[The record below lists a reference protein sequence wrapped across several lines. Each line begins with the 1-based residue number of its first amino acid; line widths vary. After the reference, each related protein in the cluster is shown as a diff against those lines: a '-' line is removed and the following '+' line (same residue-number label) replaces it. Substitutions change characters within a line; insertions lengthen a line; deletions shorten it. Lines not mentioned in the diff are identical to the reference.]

1 MPKPTGHKPLN
12 RRRAILSLGGVVLAA
27 GVGQFAARSLAASGK
42 GANQTYPAAPE
53 MPAGVQPRA
62 VTLTAKARKRQLKP
76 APIPPND
83 IYDYADGDGPTVLR
97 LKQGDWLE
105 ARLVNQ
111 LQEHTTIH
119 WHGIR
124 LPVAMDGVP
133 YLTQKP
139 VLSGESFT
147 YRFQPPDTGTFF
159 FHPHCNTVEQ
169 LGRGLAGVLVVE
181 GDETRPHDHD
191 LVCAYRDWRID
202 GAGKFMPM
210 MTPEGAAK
218 AGTFGQHRTINDQ
231 EHPVFQVPA
240 GGDIRVRFLNLD
252 MARVIDLGVTGADAW
267 VIATDGNPLAPM
279 KLKSWRLGPAMR
291 ADLSLR
297 APATPGTRLQ
307 LVNYYAAQP
316 IVMAELEAV
325 GPVLQRPDFVPVPL
339 KPSAIP
345 EPQLAGAETFQLRLS
360 ASSTPADLPP
370 DLVLPDG
377 SVLRYAD
384 ALCLAPN
391 TFWALNGQPWP
402 SQSHEV
408 LPPPLVTF
416 QRGRTYVIELI
427 NQTPHIHPVHLH
439 GHTFK
444 VLSSSKGDI
453 VPHFADTTLVAPKE
467 RVRIALVADNPGDWM
482 IHCHIIEHQDT
493 GMMGIFRVA

>member
-1 MPKPTGHKPLN
+1 MTEMPGRHPIN
-12 RRRAILSLGGVVLAA
+12 RRRAILSLGGVALAA
-27 GVGQFAARSLAASGK
+27 GAGHYAARAWADGE
-42 GANQTYPAAPE
+42 GAQQSYPTAPA
-53 MPAGVQPRA
+53 MPAEATVHK
-62 VTLTAKARKRQLKP
+62 VSLTAQVRQRQLKAAP
-76 APIPPND
+76 AAATD
-83 IYDYADGDGPTVLR
+83 ILDYGDGDGPVVIR
-97 LKQGDWLE
+97 MKQGEWLE
-105 ARLVNQ
+105 AKLTNQ
-111 LQEHTTIH
+111 LNEHTTIH

-124 LPVAMDGVP
+124 LPNAMDGVP

-139 VLSGESFT
+139 VLPGETFT
-147 YRFQPPDTGTFF
+147 YRFQPSDTGTFF

-169 LGRGLAGVLVVE
+169 VGRGLAGVLVVE
-181 GDETRPHDHD
+181 GDETRPFDHD

-202 GAGKFMPM
+202 GDGKFLPM
-210 MTPEGAAK
+210 LTEAGAAK
-218 AGTFGQHRTINDQ
+218 AGTFGDHRTINDQ

-240 GGDIRVRFLNLD
+240 NGDIRVRFLNVD
-252 MARVIDLGVTGADAW
+252 MSRVVDLGVTGTDAW
-267 VIATDGNPLAPM
+267 VIATDGNALPPL

-291 ADLSLR
+291 ADLALR
-297 APATPGTRLQ
+297 APAIPGARIQ
-307 LVNYYAAQP
+307 LVNYYAAKP

-325 GPVLQRPDFVPVPL
+325 GVPL
-339 KPSAIP
+339 DRPAFEPAPLKLSAIP
-345 EPQLAGAETFQLRLS
+345 EPDLSRAETFPLRLS
-360 ASSTPADLPP
+360 AASAPTDLPP

-384 ALCLAPN
+384 ALCLTPK
-391 TFWALNGQPWP
+391 TFWALNGTPWP

-416 QRGRTYVIELI
+416 QRGRGYVIEII

-453 VPHFADTTLVAPKE
+453 IPHYADTTIVAPKE
-467 RVRIALVADNPGDWM
+467 RVKIALVANNPGDWM

-493 GMMGIFRVA
+493 GMMGIFRVG